1 MSGCVGLLAHLRN
14 SRSGLTLLG
23 KDSWS
28 CWNLSK
34 RMLEL
39 TLVDI
44 SFGILM
50 ILNGLFSS
58 ITESVSVVVV
68 CCLFNL
74 CTVVTVDIIADCT
87 NSLILFASCWSPGV
101 FSYSGNANLNIN
113 SLSSLT
119 PNRVRAFVDCMWKSG
134 SLSNSCDKD
143 WSIHLANTRAIG
155 ILLWITVNKISDAYQ
170 ERENENR
177 QLERIEH
184 INQN

>member
-1 MSGCVGLLAHLRN
+1 
-14 SRSGLTLLG
+14 
-23 KDSWS
+23 
-28 CWNLSK
+28 
-34 RMLEL
+34 MLEL
-39 TLVDI
+39 NLGGF
-44 SFGILM
+44 SFGTLM

-74 CTVVTVDIIADCT
+74 CTVVRVDVTADRT
-87 NSLILFASCWSPGV
+87 NSLILSASCWWPGA

-143 WSIHLANTRAIG
+143 WSIHLVNTRAIG
-155 ILLWITVNKISDAYQ
+155 ILLWVTVNKISDAYQ
-170 ERENENR
+170 ERENKNQ

-184 INQN
+184 INQS